1 MLSYLNLTFRT
12 MIKITNKIIKSADDY
27 PLPFLQFEP
36 ENNISN
42 KSIILVY
49 EIFGLTDHI
58 KNIAEEYAKN
68 GFLVAVPDIFSR
80 LENNIDLS
88 YNKDGF
94 SKGLNLKK
102 KLGWQLPVMD
112 IVALAATLR
121 LECNV
126 SVLGY
131 CYGGSL
137 AWLAMQKSFIFE
149 KGICYYGSSISD
161 FLESPVNCP
170 AMLHFGS
177 EDKGIPIESIEKIRK
192 FINKNKN
199 EIQLFKYENADH
211 GFNCSQRKSYNKI
224 AAEQAFDKTIKFLK
238 DEK

>member
-1 MLSYLNLTFRT
+1 MLSYLNLTYRT
-12 MIKITNKIIKSADDY
+12 MIKITNKIIKSADNY
-27 PLPFLQFEP
+27 PLPYLQFEP
-36 ENNISN
+36 ENNIKN
-42 KSIILVY
+42 KSIVLVY

-58 KNIAEEYAKN
+58 KNIAEDYAKN

-80 LENNIDLS
+80 LENNINLPYDK
-88 YNKDGF
+88 NGF
-94 SKGLNLKK
+94 AKGLNLKK
-102 KLGWQLPVMD
+102 KLGWELPVMD

-121 LECNV
+121 LKCNV

-149 KGICYYGSSISD
+149 KGICYYGSSIPE
-161 FLESPVNCP
+161 FLESHVNCP
-170 AMLHFGS
+170 GMLHFGS
-177 EDKGIPIESIEKIRK
+177 EDKGIPIESIEKVKK
-192 FINKNKN
+192 FINKNINKI
-199 EIQLFKYENADH
+199 ELFVYENADH

-238 DEK
+238 D